1 MYNKGEYVTKN
12 EDTAQRYYKSALSG
26 FLQLESKNQ
35 TDDNLFYKMG
45 TMYKNGLGTD
55 IDMDKAIN
63 YFMRSA
69 ELNNTNAKRTLALEY
84 ISGKHLELDI
94 EKGLEMLT
102 ECADSGDTLSCYKL
116 GKIYFK
122 GEIVYKD
129 LNMAEKYLLK
139 AAENCTILTWK
150 AVP

>member
-1 MYNKGEYVTKN
+1 
-12 EDTAQRYYKSALSG
+12 
-26 FLQLESKNQ
+26 
-35 TDDNLFYKMG
+35 
-45 TMYKNGLGTD
+45 
-55 IDMDKAIN
+55 MDKAIN

-102 ECADSGDTLSCYKL
+102 ECADRGDTLSCYKL

-129 LNMAEKYLLK
+129 LNMAEKYFLK
-139 AAENCTILTWK
+139 ASQK
-150 AVP
+150 